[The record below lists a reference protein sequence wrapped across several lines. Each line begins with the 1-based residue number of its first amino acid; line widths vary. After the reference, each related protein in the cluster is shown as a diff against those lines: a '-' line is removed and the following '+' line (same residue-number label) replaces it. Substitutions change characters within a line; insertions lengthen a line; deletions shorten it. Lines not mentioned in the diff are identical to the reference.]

1 MNSVYPN
8 KSTFHNMDI
17 KISKIPE
24 AETELVDIRCHEE
37 TESVREIADFVRSR
51 QGMLSGTLEGRQ
63 YAVAVS
69 EIMYIESVDNRSFIY
84 TESKVYESKQRIYEL
99 EDILKPKH
107 YLRVSK
113 AALVNL
119 MKISSV
125 KPALGGRFSAVLSN
139 GEEIIISRKYV
150 ADLKKTLKGEE
161 I

>member
-1 MNSVYPN
+1 
-8 KSTFHNMDI
+8 MDI

-69 EIMYIESVDNRSFIY
+69 EIMYIESVDNRTFIY

>member
-1 MNSVYPN
+1 MYPN
-8 KSTFHNMDI
+8 KSTFHNMDV

-69 EIMYIESVDNRSFIY
+69 KIMYIESVDNRTFIY

>member
-1 MNSVYPN
+1 MYPK
-8 KSTFHNMDI
+8 KSKYHNMDV
-17 KISKIPE
+17 KISRIPE
-24 AETELVDIRCHEE
+24 AENEIVDIRCHEE

-51 QGMLSGTLEGRQ
+51 QGQLNGILEGRQ
-63 YAVAVS
+63 YAIAVS
-69 EIMYIESVDNRSFIY
+69 EIMYIESVDNRTFIY

-107 YLRVSK
+107 FLRISK
-113 AALVNL
+113 ASVVNL
-119 MKISSV
+119 MKITSV

>member
-1 MNSVYPN
+1 
-8 KSTFHNMDI
+8 MDV

-69 EIMYIESVDNRSFIY
+69 EIMYIESVDNRTFIY

-99 EDILKPKH
+99 EDILKSKH
-107 YLRVSK
+107 YLRISK